1 MPYACLFVGFQ
12 KPSAVCNVDL
22 LIILIPIFSRDHIR
36 PLALVKDT
44 LPNRYSAPA
53 FISISILSV
62 VVVLMAWD
70 WEQEVQMGPN

>member
-22 LIILIPIFSRDHIR
+22 LIILIPIFSRDHIC

-53 FISISILSV
+53 FISVSILSV

-70 WEQEVQMGPN
+70 WEQEVQMGPH